1 MQKVIDYLKLQQ
13 TLILIEIEG
22 LKNETNEVLAGRCR
36 NLEKLRK
43 EMPEAIKVLE
53 NHTDK

>member
-1 MQKVIDYLKLQQ
+1 MQKVIEYLKMQQ
-13 TLILIEIEG
+13 TLIFIEIQG
-22 LKNETNEVLAGRCR
+22 LKNETHEVLAERCK
-36 NLEKLRK
+36 NLEELRK

>member
-43 EMPEAIKVLE
+43 EMPEAIRVLE
-53 NHTDK
+53 NHLDK